1 MDPFNTIAITQI
13 RGFNPFTRWFRWIK
27 KLCDIDTDPN
37 DPHARGRLLSTIIDP
52 VRNSEILRLGYE
64 NGFLVLAT
72 SLAFRPEIY
81 RVTLRVRNYVLK
93 GGYTEAWRLKESYR
107 DPLAL
112 EAVAA
117 AIIAQIAI
125 TMLGLDGFG
134 NIHWTATAFAYASV
148 VCGVLS
154 TLAAFFTQMVLS
166 ELHSAEDVHD
176 WLLTENKWGQKIP
189 SIKAAA
195 ILTTPSR
202 LLNISIVCLF
212 VALGMYI
219 GEVYTRNLGSLQGH
233 EANRAVLI
241 FFVVTSLLVVGE
253 TISVVQNNN
262 IPNSFGPR
270 DKDVEKEER
279 SSGSDGGSSVS
290 TVVHPIEGQDVVRE
304 ALRASVRAQ
313 EESLRAQKAVLE
325 LLESQLQPVVG
336 VFNPRS
342 TW

>member
-1 MDPFNTIAITQI
+1 MVDP
-13 RGFNPFTRWFRWIK
+13 
-27 KLCDIDTDPN
+27 L
-37 DPHARGRLLSTIIDP
+37 
-52 VRNSEILRLGYE
+52 RNSEILRLVYE
-64 NGFLVLAT
+64 NGFLVILT

-81 RVTLRVRNYVLK
+81 RVTLRIRNYVLK
-93 GGYTEAWRLKESYR
+93 GGYAEAWRLKESYR

-176 WLLTENKWGQKIP
+176 WLLTETKWRGKIP

-202 LLNISIVCLF
+202 LLNVSIVCLF
-212 VALGMYI
+212 VALGTYI
-219 GEVYTRNLGSLQGH
+219 GEVYTLNLGSLQGDQG
-233 EANRAVLI
+233 NRAVLI
-241 FFVVTSLLVVGE
+241 FFVVTSFFVVGE
-253 TISVVQNNN
+253 TLSVIQNNN
-262 IPNSFGPR
+262 IPNPFGPR
-270 DKDVEKEER
+270 DKDVEMDGQ
-279 SSGSDGGSSVS
+279 SSGSGNESSVS
-290 TVVHPIEGQDVVRE
+290 TVGHPIEGQDAVRE

-313 EESLRAQKAVLE
+313 EESLRAQKTVLE
-325 LLESQLQPVVG
+325 FLESQAQPAVG
-336 VFNPRS
+336 VPSPRS

>member
-1 MDPFNTIAITQI
+1 MDPFATTATMRI
-13 RGFNPFTRWFRWIK
+13 RGFSTLLRWYRWIT
-27 KLCDIDTDPN
+27 KLCEINPDPDDPN
-37 DPHARGRLLSTIIDP
+37 SRGRFLSAMIDP

-64 NGFLVLAT
+64 NGVLVILT

-81 RVTLRVRNYVLK
+81 RVTLRIRNYVLR

-176 WLLTENKWGQKIP
+176 WLLTENNWGQKIP

-202 LLNISIVCLF
+202 LLNVSIVCLF
-212 VALGMYI
+212 VALGTYI
-219 GEVYTRNLGSLQGH
+219 GEVYTRDLGSLQGH
-233 EANRAVLI
+233 KANRAVLI
-241 FFVVTSLLVVGE
+241 FFVVNSLLVVGE
-253 TISVVQNNN
+253 TISVIQNNS
-262 IPNSFGPR
+262 IPNPFGPR

-279 SSGSDGGSSVS
+279 FSGSGGGSSVS
-290 TVVHPIEGQDVVRE
+290 TVAHSIEGQDVVRE

-313 EESLRAQKAVLE
+313 EESLRAQKAVLT
-325 LLESQLQPVVG
+325 LLESQVQPFVG
-336 VFNPRS
+336 VPNPRS